1 MEYKVS
7 ELKNNLNKKL
17 ELNDTISYKHKI
29 KDDIVD
35 VSDISVCGTYNY
47 IKSTDT
53 FVFHLTINGE
63 LTALSAVSLKEVKIL
78 VDFDTDL
85 FYTFKVTDDDSFPIY
100 GDTINLDEEIWGE
113 IILNLPSRIILDGE
127 EFDESDNVALEKENP
142 FSKLLEEEE

>member
-7 ELKNNLNKKL
+7 ELKNNLNKKE
-17 ELNDTISYKHKI
+17 ELSSTINFKNKI
-29 KDDIVD
+29 KDDIID

-53 FVFHLTINGE
+53 FVFHLTITGE
-63 LTALSAVSLKEVKIL
+63 LTALSAVSLKEVKVFI
-78 VDFDTDL
+78 DFDTDL

-113 IILNLPSRIILDGE
+113 IVLHLPLRFLLDGE
-127 EFDESDNVALEKENP
+127 EYDDSDNVELEKENP
-142 FSKLLEEEE
+142 FSKLLEEE

>member
-17 ELNDTISYKHKI
+17 ELNETINYKHKI

-63 LTALSAVSLKEVKIL
+63 LKALSAVSLKEVKVFI
-78 VDFDTDL
+78 DFDTDL
-85 FYTFKVTDDDSFPIY
+85 FYTFKVADDDSFPII
-100 GDTINLDEEIWGE
+100 GDSINLDEEIWGE
-113 IILNLPSRIILDGE
+113 IILNLPSRITLDGE